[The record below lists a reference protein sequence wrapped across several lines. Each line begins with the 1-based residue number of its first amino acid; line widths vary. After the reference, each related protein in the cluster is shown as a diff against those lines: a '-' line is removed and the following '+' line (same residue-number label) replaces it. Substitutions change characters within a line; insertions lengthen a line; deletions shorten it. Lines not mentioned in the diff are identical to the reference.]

1 MDKEK
6 QIVELQIGRKLRS
19 ESKVVSKCHLNLP
32 TVIEVPPNL
41 DDGTPFPTTF
51 WLTCPMYN
59 KKIGSL
65 ESNGMIKDL
74 DEQLDNNSLLRAQWA
89 NRQKSYK
96 EYREKLKDKK
106 SAINPQGGVGGAA
119 NSIKCLHAHTAD
131 ELATN
136 QNIIG
141 KIVIETLGSFNC
153 ENPCYNSETLEKNQD
168 WKVIW

>member
-1 MDKEK
+1 MDKDK

-19 ESKVVSKCHLNLP
+19 ESKIKSKCHFNLP

-74 DEQLDNNSLLRAQWA
+74 DEQIENNSALKDKWEE
-89 NRQKSYK
+89 RQKSYAN
-96 EYREKLKDKK
+96 YREKMHVKK
-106 SAINPQGGVGGAA
+106 NPIKPHGGVGGAT

-136 QNIIG
+136 QNVIG
-141 KIVIETLGSFNC
+141 KIVIESLGSFNC
-153 ENPCYNSETLEKNQD
+153 KNPCYNTDTLEKNPD

>member
-1 MDKEK
+1 VDKEK

>member
-74 DEQLDNNSLLRAQWA
+74 DEQLDNNSLLRAQWED
-89 NRQKSYK
+89 RQKSYK

>member
-65 ESNGMIKDL
+65 ESNGMIKNL

>member
-1 MDKEK
+1 VDKEK

-65 ESNGMIKDL
+65 ESNGMIKNL

-119 NSIKCLHAHTAD
+119 NSVKCLHAHTAD

>member
-74 DEQLDNNSLLRAQWA
+74 DEQLDNNSLLRAQWE

>member
-119 NSIKCLHAHTAD
+119 NSVKCLHAHTAD

>member
-153 ENPCYNSETLEKNQD
+153 ENPCYNSETLEKNLD

>member
-65 ESNGMIKDL
+65 ESNGMIKNL

-119 NSIKCLHAHTAD
+119 NSVKCLHAHTAD